1 MINPREVLATVADA
15 ALEVTVAGSFSK
27 VGITT
32 RRWLGEWQPV
42 TTNLTGRVV
51 LLTGASSGLGRAA
64 AVDLAALGAD
74 LILVG
79 RDTARL
85 ARVQQEAR
93 DAGAGDVRT
102 VRADLTRLSVA
113 HRLVDQVLADFDRL
127 DVLIHNAGALVH
139 NYAETEDGFEQ
150 TYAAQVLAQHVIT
163 TGLLPLLRATPDS
176 RVIVV
181 SSGGM
186 YAERLDVDTVQFG
199 PDDYDGVRAYA
210 RAKRAQVALTEQ
222 WAARFGD
229 SGVVFHAMHPGWADT
244 PGVAESLPGFRKVTG
259 PFLRS
264 PDDGADTIVWLA
276 AADEP
281 LAVNGRFWLDRTPRN
296 TIKVPWTRAEAGE
309 AERLWDL
316 VVEQTGADPA

>member
-1 MINPREVLATVADA
+1 
-15 ALEVTVAGSFSK
+15 
-27 VGITT
+27 
-32 RRWLGEWQPV
+32 
-42 TTNLTGRVV
+42 
-51 LLTGASSGLGRAA
+51 
-64 AVDLAALGAD
+64 
-74 LILVG
+74 
-79 RDTARL
+79 
-85 ARVQQEAR
+85 
-93 DAGAGDVRT
+93 
-102 VRADLTRLSVA
+102 
-113 HRLVDQVLADFDRL
+113 
-127 DVLIHNAGALVH
+127 
-139 NYAETEDGFEQ
+139 
-150 TYAAQVLAQHVIT
+150 
-163 TGLLPLLRATPDS
+163 
-176 RVIVV
+176 
-181 SSGGM
+181 
-186 YAERLDVDTVQFG
+186 DVDTVQFG